1 MGVVCLKNK
10 SKTVGTSIF
19 STSQTTSLLTLDI
32 CFPEVMNLRV
42 PSHPVH
48 HVFPSTCGFACS
60 TLLLGTHSVAGN
72 TQLSCQL
79 SGLHLTLKKHR
90 HFFSPQSS
98 FCVWYMLLMLGWPYI
113 LLSWLFPR
121 NKLLIF
127 LVVSLAFNGWAI
139 SPALENQNY
148 DIHFIPN
155 IEQNFPHRRGTWL
168 PNG

>member
-1 MGVVCLKNK
+1 MCQKVKMGVVCLKNK

-19 STSQTTSLLTLDI
+19 STSQTTSLLTLEI

-42 PSHPVH
+42 THPLH
-48 HVFPSTCGFACS
+48 HVFLSTCGFACS

-79 SGLHLTLKKHR
+79 SGLHPTLKKPR
-90 HFFSPQSS
+90 HFFSPQS
-98 FCVWYMLLMLGWPYI
+98 FFWVWYMLLMLGRPCI

-121 NKLLIF
+121 NKL
-127 LVVSLAFNGWAI
+127 
-139 SPALENQNY
+139 LENQNY

-155 IEQNFPHRRGTWL
+155 IEQNFPHRRGIDCRMDS
-168 PNG
+168 